1 MSDDEQRD
9 AEIAEYISRFL
20 REYALPSVEDMKGLS
35 PPVLALVE
43 ESLRRALYDGMLEKD
58 GT

>member
-20 REYALPSVEDMKGLS
+20 REYTLPSVEDMMGLS